1 MTSTARWSVA
11 DHARSAPEV
20 LLTVRSALLSP
31 SAGGPGR
38 AGAAARTHHRS
49 DPIGR
54 RNLWLPPH
62 AHQRVRRGGMTPG
75 EFGQRRRPLTGV
87 LRPAREVVLGARD
100 HSAAAGSA
108 AAGAPGCPVPVT
120 TLPRSRSANTRRS
133 ARIQIS
139 VDPQTW
145 SQTRPAGSPV
155 KYCVYP

>member
-87 LRPAREVVLGARD
+87 LRPAREVVLGAPAITAPRRARLRRAPR
-100 HSAAAGSA
+100 AA
-108 AAGAPGCPVPVT
+108 
-120 TLPRSRSANTRRS
+120 RS
-133 ARIQIS
+133 
-139 VDPQTW
+139 
-145 SQTRPAGSPV
+145 
-155 KYCVYP
+155 